1 MIVLDER
8 KYAEN
13 CLRDGSINDNPFF
26 TLSILA
32 KYYYHYLGFR
42 KKKII
47 KLLLEFLEK
56 NYPKYELNKYT
67 WQTSV
72 EKLAARAG
80 KFPLFEIA
88 GVSITKSELDTI
100 ANIHNKVLERLA
112 FTMLCLAKF
121 GNAKNDSNNN
131 WVNLDS
137 KEIFKLA
144 RISCKA
150 NEREIKIGQLYQ
162 MGLLEFSKRNDN
174 LNCRVTFVDND
185 SEGVVF
191 ISDTRELGYEYLKYK
206 GENFIRCADCGI
218 LTRGNK
224 NGTKRYCKDCSAYTP
239 QKTKTI
245 ICVDCGKDFIVA
257 GNNKRQTRCNDCYAQ
272 YRKEKVRQNVQKYR
286 ESKEM

>member
-13 CLRDGSINDNPFF
+13 CLRDGSINDSPFF

-185 SEGVVF
+185 SEEVVF

-239 QKTKTI
+239 KETKTI
-245 ICVDCGKDFIVA
+245 VCVDCGKEFQVK
-257 GNNKRQTRCNDCYAQ
+257 GSNKRTIRCNDCQREYIKR
-272 YRKEKVRQNVQKYR
+272 YDRERK
-286 ESKEM
+286 SK

>member
-13 CLRDGSINDNPFF
+13 CLRDGSINDSPFF

-185 SEGVVF
+185 SEEVVF

-239 QKTKTI
+239 KETKTLV
-245 ICVDCGKDFIVA
+245 CVDCGKEF
-257 GNNKRQTRCNDCYAQ
+257 QTKSKNSRSIRCIDCQHKKQLEYQ
-272 YRKEKVRQNVQKYR
+272 RISMMKLRNVK
-286 ESKEM
+286 

>member
-13 CLRDGSINDNPFF
+13 CLRDGSINDSPFF

-185 SEGVVF
+185 SEEVVF

-224 NGTKRYCKDCSAYTP
+224 NGTKRYCKSCSAYTP
-239 QKTKTI
+239 KETKTI
-245 ICVDCGKDFIVA
+245 VCVDCRKEFQVKGS
-257 GNNKRQTRCNDCYAQ
+257 NKRTIRCNDCQ
-272 YRKEKVRQNVQKYR
+272 RKHIKRYDR
-286 ESKEM
+286 ERKSK